1 MSGINFNPTAVEI
14 IVRNNAR
21 LKRLHVAL
29 RDERAKPNSNED
41 RMKQIS
47 AEIEK
52 KEKMANDVEGALA

>member
-1 MSGINFNPTAVEI
+1 MPGINFSPTAVEI

-29 RDERAKPNSNED
+29 RDERAKPNSSED

-47 AEIEK
+47 AEIK
-52 KEKMANDVEGALA
+52 DKEKMAKDVEGALA

>member
-1 MSGINFNPTAVEI
+1 MPGINFSPTAVEI

-29 RDERAKPNSNED
+29 RDERAKTNSNED

-47 AEIEK
+47 AEIK
-52 KEKMANDVEGALA
+52 DKEKMAKDVEGALA

>member
-1 MSGINFNPTAVEI
+1 MPGINFNPTAVEI

-47 AEIEK
+47 AEIK
-52 KEKMANDVEGALA
+52 DKEKMAKDVEGALA